1 MAVHGSNGH
10 SDRAS
15 ILAKSKVLKCG
26 IQASMILMI
35 EAPPPVEAAGHIDWN
50 MLLSSKSAL
59 ILLLVTVRPHPR
71 FPRPGQLSPR
81 FRPKKSMP
89 RFLRSQPFTQC
100 WMHGLSFPVVGL
112 FGRLWSADLKKVA
125 RRVKQSSVQRA
136 SFCTSG
142 QVLAAASTSYLMR
155 NMIAVKELTWQLA
168 SKWRRYFGCEGISIY
183 LRRHP
188 HARGVTDK
196 PSRFKVQ
203 TSTTPP
209 LLPTKSK
216 SAKRPSWISFD
227 KHLWSQIKWS
237 ADQDNF
243 VRSDQCL
250 SRESP
255 KKSKIRSKYQCTIVA
270 STLHRETF

>member
-1 MAVHGSNGH
+1 MAVHGSNGD

-35 EAPPPVEAAGHIDWN
+35 EAPPPVQWRLLVILTEIC
-50 MLLSSKSAL
+50 MLLSGKSAL
-59 ILLLVTVRPHPR
+59 ILLLVTVRPHPW

-100 WMHGLSFPVVGL
+100 WMHGLSFQVVGL
-112 FGRLWSADLKKVA
+112 FGRLRSADLKKVA
-125 RRVKQSSVQRA
+125 RQVKQSSVQGA
-136 SFCTSG
+136 SFCKPG

-155 NMIAVKELTWQLA
+155 NMIAVKELTWQLV
-168 SKWRRYFGCEGISIY
+168 SEWRRHFGCLGDIQQILSIY

-203 TSTTPP
+203 TSTATTTTHQVKVSQA
-209 LLPTKSK
+209 TKL
-216 SAKRPSWISFD
+216 D
-227 KHLWSQIKWS
+227 KL
-237 ADQDNF
+237 
-243 VRSDQCL
+243 
-250 SRESP
+250 
-255 KKSKIRSKYQCTIVA
+255 
-270 STLHRETF
+270 